1 MFIIELIKKRP
12 IKLFSI
18 ILLKNIFKKEKL
30 AALGLGKLSIV
41 LSCFSL
47 ISKIKEKQSINKVT
61 NNKFLILLCSFFY
74 ISLYLFD
81 YL

>member
-1 MFIIELIKKRP
+1 MFIIELIKKP
-12 IKLFSI
+12 NKSFFYNFIKEYF
-18 ILLKNIFKKEKL
+18 KEKL

-81 YL
+81 YH